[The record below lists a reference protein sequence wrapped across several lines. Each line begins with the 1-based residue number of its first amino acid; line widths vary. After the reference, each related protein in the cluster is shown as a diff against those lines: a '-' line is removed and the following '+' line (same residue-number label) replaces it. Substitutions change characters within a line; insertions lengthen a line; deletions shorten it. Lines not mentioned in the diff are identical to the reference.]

1 MKGLQRLWY
10 IFEKIKDNPQENALG
25 EEFKLEFSA
34 KFWFMAKWNVISVV
48 KSLKFFSFAYRTKIS
63 T

>member
-10 IFEKIKDNPQENALG
+10 IFEKIKDKPQENAL

-34 KFWFMAKWNVISVV
+34 KFLVYGKMECYFCRE
-48 KSLKFFSFAYRTKIS
+48 KFEIL
-63 T
+63 